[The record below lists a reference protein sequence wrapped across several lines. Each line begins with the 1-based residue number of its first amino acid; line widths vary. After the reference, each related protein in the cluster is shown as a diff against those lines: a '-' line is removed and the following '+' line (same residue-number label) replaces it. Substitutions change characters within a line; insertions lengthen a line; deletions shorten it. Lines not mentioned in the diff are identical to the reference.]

1 VRLADAVSTFPW
13 TRSRVANTRRVY
25 TIPLNR
31 MACDFGADAKM
42 ALLDPDRV
50 AGWCTFVL
58 GGRRIRP
65 STSG

>member
-1 VRLADAVSTFPW
+1 
-13 TRSRVANTRRVY
+13 VANTRRGY

-50 AGWCTFVL
+50 AGWFTFVW

-65 STSG
+65 STPSTSG